1 MKIVVLG
8 GGISTERHVS
18 LVSGTSV
25 CKALRS
31 LGHKAIFV
39 DMYLGLENYRGS
51 LEAAFDAPDGFCGS
65 VAIEKEAPDLEA
77 VKASRKFKSPSRL
90 GKNVLEICALAD
102 CVFLGLHGADGE
114 DGKIQAALDLLG
126 VPYTGSDCLG
136 SAMAMDKA
144 VAKRIMESC
153 GVLTPK
159 WSEITY
165 AQADIPR
172 LRDSLPLP
180 CAVKVVGGGSS
191 IGVALPDTREELE
204 SALRDILQYG
214 NRVIVE
220 EKIQGRELTQ
230 PVLGERYLSTI
241 EIVPP
246 EGMSFDYVAK
256 YQGGALAAR
265 ELCPAPITEEEHRL
279 IGEAA
284 LKLHRAL
291 GLSVYSRTDFIL
303 DKEGRAWCLEVNT
316 LPGMT
321 PASLIPKAAAVE
333 GLSYAQL
340 CEKIVELSLA
350 QRKKEFL
357 FTNS

>member
-39 DMYLGLENYRGS
+39 DMFLGLEDYEGS

-65 VAIEKEAPDLEA
+65 VAIEKEAPDLAA
-77 VKASRKFKSPSRL
+77 VRASRRDKSPSRL
-90 GKNVLEICALAD
+90 GKNVLAVCALAD

-126 VPYTGSDCLG
+126 VPYTGSDCLS
-136 SAMAMDKA
+136 SAMASDKA
-144 VAKRIMESC
+144 VSKRIMESC

-165 AQADIPR
+165 SEADIPA
-172 LRDSLPLP
+172 LRESLPVP

-191 IGVALPDTREELE
+191 IGVALPDTRDELE
-204 SALRDILQYG
+204 DALRDILQYG

-230 PVLGERYLSTI
+230 PVLGDRYLSTI

-246 EGMSFDYVAK
+246 EGMTFDYVAK
-256 YQGGALAAR
+256 YQSGALAAR

-279 IGEAA
+279 VGEAA

-303 DKEGRAWCLEVNT
+303 DKEGRAWCLEVNN

-321 PASLIPKAAAVE
+321 PASLIPKAAAVA
-333 GLSYAQL
+333 GISYGEL
-340 CEKIVELSLA
+340 CEKIVRLSLA
-350 QRKKEFL
+350 EKNKR
-357 FTNS
+357 

>member
-8 GGISTERHVS
+8 GGISTERHVA

-39 DMYLGLENYRGS
+39 DMFLGLENYEGA
-51 LEAAFDAPDGFCGS
+51 LEDAFDVPDGFCSS

-77 VKASRKFKSPSRL
+77 VKASRKDKSPSRL
-90 GKNVLEICALAD
+90 GKNVLAVCALAD

-126 VPYTGSDCLG
+126 VPYTGSNCLS
-136 SAMAMDKA
+136 SAMAADKA
-144 VAKRIMESC
+144 VSKRIMESC

-165 AQADIPR
+165 TEADIPA
-172 LRDSLPLP
+172 LRESLPVP

-204 SALRDILQYG
+204 TALRDILQYG

-230 PVLGERYLSTI
+230 PVLGDRYLSTI

-246 EGMSFDYVAK
+246 EGMTFDYVAK
-256 YQGGALAAR
+256 YQSGALAAQ
-265 ELCPAPITEEEHRL
+265 EICPAPITEEEHRL
-279 IGEAA
+279 VGEAA

-303 DKEGRAWCLEVNT
+303 DKEGRAWCLEVNN

-321 PASLIPKAAAVE
+321 PASLIPKAAAIE

-340 CEKIVELSLA
+340 CEKIVELSLE
-350 QRKKEFL
+350 QRKKERC
-357 FTNS
+357 

>member
-25 CKALRS
+25 CRALRS

-39 DMYLGLENYRGS
+39 DMFLGLEDFEGP
-51 LEAAFDAPDGFCGS
+51 LESAFEAPDGFCGS
-65 VAIEKEAPDLEA
+65 VAIEKEAPDLAA
-77 VKASRKFKSPSRL
+77 VKASRKDKSPSRL
-90 GKNVLEICALAD
+90 GKNVLEVCALAD

-126 VPYTGSDCLG
+126 VPYTGSNCLS
-136 SAMAMDKA
+136 SAMASDKA
-144 VAKRIMESC
+144 VSKRIMESC

-165 AQADIPR
+165 TEADIPA
-172 LRDSLPLP
+172 LRDSLPVP

-204 SALRDILQYG
+204 TALRDILQYG

-230 PVLGERYLSTI
+230 PVLGDSYLSTI

-246 EGMSFDYVAK
+246 EGMTFDYVAK
-256 YQGGALAAR
+256 YQSGALAAR

-279 IGEAA
+279 VGEAA
-284 LKLHRAL
+284 LKLHKAL

-303 DKEGRAWCLEVNT
+303 DGEGRAWCLEVNN

-340 CEKIVELSLA
+340 CEKIVLLSLEE
-350 QRKKEFL
+350 RKKERC
-357 FTNS
+357 

>member
-25 CKALRS
+25 CRALRS

-39 DMYLGLENYRGS
+39 DMFLGLEDFEGP
-51 LEAAFDAPDGFCGS
+51 LESAFEAPDGFCGS
-65 VAIEKEAPDLEA
+65 VAIEKEAPDLAA
-77 VKASRKFKSPSRL
+77 VKASRKDKSPSRL
-90 GKNVLEICALAD
+90 GKNVLEVCALAD

-126 VPYTGSDCLG
+126 VPYTGSNCLS
-136 SAMAMDKA
+136 SAMASDKA
-144 VAKRIMESC
+144 VSKRIMESC

-165 AQADIPR
+165 TEADIPA
-172 LRDSLPLP
+172 LRDSLPVP

-191 IGVALPDTREELE
+191 IGVALPDTREELKA
-204 SALRDILQYG
+204 ALEEILQYG
-214 NRVIVE
+214 SRVVVE
-220 EKIQGRELTQ
+220 EKIAGRELTV
-230 PVLGERYLSTI
+230 PVLDDRYLSPI

-246 EGMSFDYVAK
+246 EGMTFDYVAK
-256 YQGGALAAR
+256 YQSGAEAAR
-265 ELCPAPITEEEHRL
+265 ELCPAPITEAEKQL
-279 IGEAA
+279 LGEAA

-321 PASLIPKAAAVE
+321 PNSLIPKAAAVA
-333 GLSYAQL
+333 GISYGEL
-340 CEKIVELSLA
+340 CEKIVLLSLA
-350 QRKKEFL
+350 EKNRR
-357 FTNS
+357 

>member
-1 MKIVVLG
+1 
-8 GGISTERHVS
+8 
-18 LVSGTSV
+18 
-25 CKALRS
+25 
-31 LGHKAIFV
+31 
-39 DMYLGLENYRGS
+39 
-51 LEAAFDAPDGFCGS
+51 
-65 VAIEKEAPDLEA
+65 
-77 VKASRKFKSPSRL
+77 
-90 GKNVLEICALAD
+90 
-102 CVFLGLHGADGE
+102 
-114 DGKIQAALDLLG
+114 
-126 VPYTGSDCLG
+126 
-136 SAMAMDKA
+136 
-144 VAKRIMESC
+144 MESC

-159 WSEITY
+159 WSEFSY
-165 AQADIPR
+165 SQADIPR

-214 NRVIVE
+214 NRIIVE
-220 EKIQGRELTQ
+220 EKIRGRELTQ

>member
-25 CKALRS
+25 CRALRS

-39 DMYLGLENYRGS
+39 DMFLGLEDYEGS

-77 VKASRKFKSPSRL
+77 VKASRKLKSPSRL
-90 GKNVLEICALAD
+90 GKNVLEVCALAD

-126 VPYTGSDCLG
+126 VPYTGSDCLS
-136 SAMAMDKA
+136 SAMASDKA
-144 VAKRIMESC
+144 VSKRIMESC

-165 AQADIPR
+165 TEADIPR
-172 LRDSLPLP
+172 LRDSLPVP

-191 IGVALPDTREELE
+191 IGVALPDTREELKT
-204 SALRDILQYG
+204 ALEEVLQYG
-214 NRVIVE
+214 SRVVVE
-220 EKIQGRELTQ
+220 EKIAGRELTV
-230 PVLGERYLSTI
+230 PVLDQQYLSTI

-246 EGMSFDYVAK
+246 EGMTFDYVAK
-256 YQGGALAAR
+256 YQSGALAAR
-265 ELCPAPITEEEHRL
+265 ELCPAPITEAEHRL
-279 IGEAA
+279 VGEAA

-303 DKEGRAWCLEVNT
+303 DREGRAWCLEVNN

-321 PASLIPKAAAVE
+321 PASLIPKAAAIE

-340 CEKIVELSLA
+340 CERIVELSLA
-350 QRKKEFL
+350 QREKEK
-357 FTNS
+357 SCC